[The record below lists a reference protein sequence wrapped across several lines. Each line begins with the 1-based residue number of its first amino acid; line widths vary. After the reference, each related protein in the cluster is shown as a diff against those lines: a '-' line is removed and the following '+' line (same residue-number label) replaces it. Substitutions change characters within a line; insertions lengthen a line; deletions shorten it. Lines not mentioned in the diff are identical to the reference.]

1 MWRLQSCPEPGGGS
15 WSHETRDGPGAA
27 LSQEAE
33 DGAMGH
39 VAVLKPRV
47 LIGTP
52 CSCCCVAAGVMVES
66 EVIMG
71 HPTFYALDDIPLD
84 EAMSMAHRALSQAHR
99 VLHWE
104 DEGLIDERQR
114 LQLWATMLKDTT
126 VAERVAWA
134 LADLQVE
141 AIN

>member
-1 MWRLQSCPEPGGGS
+1 
-15 WSHETRDGPGAA
+15 
-27 LSQEAE
+27 
-33 DGAMGH
+33 
-39 VAVLKPRV
+39 
-47 LIGTP
+47 
-52 CSCCCVAAGVMVES
+52 MVES

-84 EAMSMAHRALSQAHR
+84 DAMSMAHRALSQAQR

-126 VAERVAWA
+126 TAERVAWA